1 MLSRLARGPAMV
13 SELAQPFDMT
23 LPGASKHLRVL
34 EQAGLVSRR
43 IDGRVHRCS
52 LNARRLSEVQSWLSR
67 YQHFWDETLDSLVGH
82 VRKNPQGARE

>member
-13 SELAQPFDMT
+13 GELAEPFDMT

-34 EQAGLVSRR
+34 EQAGLISRR

-52 LNARRLSEVQSWLSR
+52 LNPQRLAEIRSWLRR
-67 YQHFWDETLDSLVGH
+67 YERFWDETLDSLANH
-82 VRKNPQGARE
+82 LREDP